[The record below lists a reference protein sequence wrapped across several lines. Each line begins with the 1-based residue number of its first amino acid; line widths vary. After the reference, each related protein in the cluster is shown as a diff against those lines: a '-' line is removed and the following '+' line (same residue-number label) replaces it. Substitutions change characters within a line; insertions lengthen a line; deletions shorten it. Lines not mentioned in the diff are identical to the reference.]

1 MKISKGMNEE
11 ESKNPKYVKEKEMQQ
26 LVDDNN
32 FQQERKNMFQQ
43 EHRLGVEIE
52 KLRMLIMKFPQKIH
66 TKVRNIVINRV

>member
-1 MKISKGMNEE
+1 MNEE

-43 EHRLGVEIE
+43 EHKLGVEIE
-52 KLRMLIMKFPQKIH
+52 KLRTLIMKVPQKRH
-66 TKVRNIVINRV
+66 TKVTNIVINRV

>member
-1 MKISKGMNEE
+1 MNEE
-11 ESKNPKYVKEKEMQQ
+11 ESKNLKYVKEKEMQQ

-52 KLRMLIMKFPQKIH
+52 KLRMLIMKFPQKMH